1 MAEELSNSLP
11 ERLARRIHVAL
22 PIRVTYWDSAS
33 KPCLEIACTYDI
45 SESGA
50 RVTGLRNVKATGEII
65 AVERGRNKAFC
76 RVVWI
81 GQPNSELDG
90 QIGIQCV
97 ESDRMMWEA
106 ELRDMQEIYD
116 PIVRENSLRRA
127 NLSVGSANNNNRRRH
142 ERFDIEGLA
151 ELLKYGPNNT
161 RGEAVLRNL
170 SELGCLIS
178 TNQALPLGTELKLV
192 LNVDSYD
199 LSVKGQVR
207 HVDQQ
212 MGLGVEFQEIRK
224 GDRQILRFLLRKL
237 AEQQL
242 EEGFELELQR

>member
-1 MAEELSNSLP
+1 LAADLSNPLP
-11 ERLARRIHVAL
+11 ERVTRRIHVAL

-33 KPCLEIACTYDI
+33 KPFLEMACTYDI

-50 RVTGLRNVKATGEII
+50 RVTGLRNVKAAGEII
-65 AVERGRNKAFC
+65 AIERGRNKAFC

-81 GQPNSELDG
+81 GEPNSELDG

-97 ESDRMMWEA
+97 ESDRTMWEA
-106 ELRDMQEIYD
+106 ELREMQEIYD
-116 PIVRENSLRRA
+116 PIVRESSLRRPH
-127 NLSVGSANNNNRRRH
+127 LSVSSANQNRRRH

-151 ELLKYGPNNT
+151 ELLRYGPDSS

-178 TNQALPLGTELKLV
+178 TQQALPLGTEVKLV

-199 LSVKGQVR
+199 LSVKGQIR
-207 HVDQQ
+207 HVDPQL
-212 MGLGVEFQEIRK
+212 GLGVEFQEIRK

-242 EEGFELELQR
+242 EEGFDLELLQR